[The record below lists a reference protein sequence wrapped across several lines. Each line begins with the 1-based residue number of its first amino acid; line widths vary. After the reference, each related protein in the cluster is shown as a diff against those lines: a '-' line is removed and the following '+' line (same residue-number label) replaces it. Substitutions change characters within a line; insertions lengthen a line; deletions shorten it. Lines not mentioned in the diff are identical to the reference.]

1 MQQQAETPCIGV
13 CSTAIGDDVCQGC
26 ARTFAEI
33 SFWYELDAAA
43 KKRVWAALPRRRVW
57 QALAKVAG
65 GHLQIS
71 DGVAGEQALLQLADG
86 RLLQM
91 ALPQQQAGERYVPL
105 QLGGQQLSL
114 TVSDADWPQRLQ
126 QFLSL
131 PLAG

>member
-1 MQQQAETPCIGV
+1 MQQAAETPCIGV

-33 SFWYELDAAA
+33 SCWYELDASTKA
-43 KKRVWAALPRRRVW
+43 RVWAALPRRRVW

-71 DGVAGEQALLQLADG
+71 DGAAGEQALLQLADG

-91 ALPQQQAGERYVPL
+91 ALPQQQAGARYVPL
-105 QLGGQQLSL
+105 QLDGRQLAL
-114 TVSDADWPQRLQ
+114 TVSDSAWPQQLQ
-126 QFLSL
+126 QFLSSA
-131 PLAG
+131 PAG

>member
-33 SFWYELDAAA
+33 SFWYELDAGA
-43 KKRVWAALPRRRVW
+43 KARVWAALPRRRVW

-71 DGVAGEQALLQLADG
+71 DGETGEQALLQLADG

-105 QLGGQQLSL
+105 LLSGQQLAL
-114 TVSDADWPQRLQ
+114 MVSATDWPQRLQ
-126 QFLSL
+126 QFLAL
-131 PLAG
+131 PPAK